1 MADESTPKR
10 SIDASEWEVV
20 GQAGGES
27 RIPRRESPLYGA
39 SWHSAAAPKAAEP
52 PVSRLRRLR
61 LHLILF
67 AATVAS
73 TTFVGFYFA
82 GTWGG
87 ALGYSAAILSI
98 LLFHEMGH
106 FVLCLRYRVPA
117 TLPYFIPIP
126 ALPFGTMGAVIRMRG
141 QLRSRQSIFDIG
153 AAGPLAGLAVAVP
166 LLYWGLQQSTMVPVG
181 ELDAQGG
188 FRLGESLLFRW
199 IASLALPD
207 PGTDMEILL
216 HPVAMAGWAG
226 LFVTGLN
233 LLPIG
238 QLDGGHILYA
248 LLGDR
253 ARWVGRAFLLFLIA
267 LTLFVHRG
275 WWPLILLLLFFIRT
289 GHPPPVDPR
298 PLDQKRTLLGL
309 FMVALFILTFVP
321 RPLEWVGP

>member
-1 MADESTPKR
+1 MSDDSDHKAGGP
-10 SIDASEWEVV
+10 EWEVV
-20 GQAGGES
+20 GDPAGGGGI
-27 RIPRRESPLYGA
+27 RRRESPMYGDPWQRAAPAREAERPA
-39 SWHSAAAPKAAEP
+39 SW
-52 PVSRLRRLR
+52 LRRLR

-87 ALGYSAAILSI
+87 ALGYSAAIISI

-141 QLRSRQSIFDIG
+141 QLRSRRSILDIG
-153 AAGPLAGLAVAVP
+153 AAGPLAGLVVAVP
-166 LLYWGLQQSTMVPVG
+166 LLYWGLQHSTVVPVG

-188 FRLGESLLFRW
+188 FRLGESLLFGW
-199 IASLALPD
+199 IAGLALPD
-207 PGTDMEILL
+207 PGADMEILL

-248 LLGDR
+248 LLGHR
-253 ARWVGRAFLLFLIA
+253 ARWVGRLFLLFLVA

-298 PLDQKRTLLGL
+298 PLDQGRTLLGL
-309 FMVALFILTFVP
+309 LMLVLFVVTFVP
-321 RPLEWVGP
+321 RPLVWVGP